1 MNAAISERCRLIE
14 ARDRDELLSVA
25 NRFAPAILCLH
36 VRDAAPYLERID
48 AAGAVFVGD
57 LTPLVSGEYLAGTNH
72 VVPTSGT
79 ARFSSALSLADFT
92 RSFAVVENSEERAAA
107 DTAALAG
114 LAELEGFPHHAASAR
129 MRFGS

>member
-1 MNAAISERCRLIE
+1 
-14 ARDRDELLSVA
+14 
-25 NRFAPAILCLH
+25 

-48 AAGAVFVGD
+48 AAGTVFVGD

-72 VVPTSGT
+72 VVPTAGT

-107 DTAALAG
+107 DTAALAA